1 MKVTLVLVI
10 VSTIIAVID
19 SEPCRDDN
27 DCIHTVC
34 DSTGRLACSHDIC
47 TCLVAANSC
56 ITETCR
62 DRPDCDTCICRDTHE
77 EHHCF
82 DGRCLCGRMA
92 PVGPGGPGG
101 PGVGK

>member
-10 VSTIIAVID
+10 VSTIIAVIA

-27 DCIHTVC
+27 DCTHTTC
-34 DSTGRLACSHDIC
+34 DSSGTLACSHGAC
-47 TCLVAANSC
+47 SCLVAGSGCMTANC
-56 ITETCR
+56 TVR
-62 DRPDCDTCICRDTHE
+62 ADCDSCTCRDTHD

-82 DGRCLCGRMA
+82 DNHCQCGRGA